1 MRLSSYS
8 YNGQDSY
15 GIVQG
20 DGIVDLKKRVGNKYP
35 DLLSILRADKLEEI
49 VTPISNTEADFEVN
63 DIIFNRPVTFPEKI
77 FCIGVNYAN
86 RNEEYKD
93 DSELPNYPSVFV
105 RTPDSL
111 VGHENKIVRPPESP
125 QLDYEG
131 EIGLVIGKSGRRIKK
146 EDVWDHLAGFTVI
159 NEGTIR
165 DWLRH
170 AKFNVTQGKNF
181 AASGGIGPYMVTR
194 DEVEDISNLSL
205 ETRVNGE
212 VRQKDIVSN
221 MIFGIE
227 YIVPY
232 LSTFMELKPGDIIA
246 TGTPPG
252 AGTYFDPPK
261 WLVPG
266 DLVEVEV
273 ARVGILRNE
282 VMDENVS

>member
-8 YNGQDSY
+8 YKGQDSY
-15 GIVQG
+15 GIVLG

-282 VMDENVS
+282 VMDENVI

>member
-8 YNGQDSY
+8 YKGQDSY
-15 GIVQG
+15 GIVLG

-49 VTPISNTEADFEVN
+49 VTPLSNTEADFEVN

-111 VGHENKIVRPPESP
+111 VGHENKIVRPPESQ

-212 VRQKDIVSN
+212 VRQKDIASN

>member
-8 YNGQDSY
+8 YKGQDSY
-15 GIVQG
+15 GIVLG